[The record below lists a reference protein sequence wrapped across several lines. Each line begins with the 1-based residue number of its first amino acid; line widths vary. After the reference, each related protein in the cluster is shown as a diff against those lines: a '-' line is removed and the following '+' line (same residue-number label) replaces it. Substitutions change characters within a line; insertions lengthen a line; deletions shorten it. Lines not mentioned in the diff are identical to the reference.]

1 MLQGKFGPAIIEDN
15 SGKSIFP
22 KTQGQFDL
30 VEAIDKYDILFIN
43 GPSGTGKTY
52 LAVCKAVA
60 AMKQNKYDK
69 LIITRPA
76 VESGESL
83 GHLPGSLDEKIAPF
97 MKPIFDYINELKPK
111 ANTLEQ
117 EVKTVLPTPKKKKAK
132 FEDVIKDPSSKTDP
146 WYKRVEILPIAY
158 MRGVSFKNSF
168 VISDE
173 SQNMS
178 ILQMKMFLTRIGANS
193 KVIITGD
200 ASQSDLNRKLR
211 SGFRHAQEILKGVK
225 EIGFITLGEDD
236 IMRHKV
242 IKEIIIRYE
251 KDADRNYGTQSN
263 NSNRYSAYR
272 DPEDDYIP
280 RNSYSDK
287 DYEAEE
293 T

>member
-15 SGKSIFP
+15 QGKSIFP

-60 AMKQNKYDK
+60 AMKDKKYDK

-111 ANTLEQ
+111 DTTLEQ
-117 EVKTVLPTPKKKKAK
+117 ETKHVLPSSKKKKVKEEIA
-132 FEDVIKDPSSKTDP
+132 KDPSGKNDP
-146 WYKRVEILPIAY
+146 WYKKVEILPIAY

-178 ILQMKMFLTRIGANS
+178 IAQMKMFLTRIGMNS

-200 ASQSDLNRKLR
+200 ASQSDLSRRLR
-211 SGFRHAQEILKGVK
+211 SGFRHAQEILQGVK
-225 EIGFITLGEDD
+225 EIGFITLGDDD

-251 KDADRNYGTQSN
+251 KDSERNYGTQTN
-263 NSNRYSAYR
+263 NSNRYSAYQ
-272 DPEDDYIP
+272 DPEDQYIP
-280 RNSYSDK
+280 ANRYSDK